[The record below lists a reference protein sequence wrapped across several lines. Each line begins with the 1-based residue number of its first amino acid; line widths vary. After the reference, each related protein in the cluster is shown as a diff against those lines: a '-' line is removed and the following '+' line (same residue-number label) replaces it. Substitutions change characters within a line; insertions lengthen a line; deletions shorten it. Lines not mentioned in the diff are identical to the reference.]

1 MMITVTRMLTV
12 FMMKVKSKYLAIRG
26 NTREVGGKI
35 LETSSRNTTS
45 ESKIEI
51 PSVTWNIL
59 KLKYFFNKNM
69 FQLTFSPA
77 SAGR

>member
-1 MMITVTRMLTV
+1 MITVTRMLTV

-59 KLKYFFNKNM
+59 KLKYFSTKIF
-69 FQLTFSPA
+69 
-77 SAGR
+77 